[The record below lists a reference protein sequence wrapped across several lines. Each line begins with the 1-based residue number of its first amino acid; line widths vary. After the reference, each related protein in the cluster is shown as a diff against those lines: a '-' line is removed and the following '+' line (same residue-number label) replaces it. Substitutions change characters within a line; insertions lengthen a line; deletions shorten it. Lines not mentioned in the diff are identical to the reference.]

1 LEGKEMEKRKQMT
14 YPNIK
19 KAGLKTKEIAEIL
32 GYKNANSFRNS
43 TKYRTIMEFTDYI
56 LGLRT

>member
-1 LEGKEMEKRKQMT
+1 MT

-43 TKYRTIMEFTDYI
+43 TKYRIIMEFTDYI